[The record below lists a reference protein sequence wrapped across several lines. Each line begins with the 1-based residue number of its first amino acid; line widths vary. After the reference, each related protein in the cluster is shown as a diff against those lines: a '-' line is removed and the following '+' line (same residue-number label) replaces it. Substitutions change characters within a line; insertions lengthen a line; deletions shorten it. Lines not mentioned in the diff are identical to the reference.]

1 MNSSTDPGAGA
12 SGSSNP
18 PRGSHRT
25 RRSRA
30 NTATRPRDGRSSA
43 VVGKVR
49 EGLKKK
55 LAFYTDMM
63 SQLDMLVFAELC
75 ALYYME

>member
-1 MNSSTDPGAGA
+1 MNNTDPGAGA
-12 SGSSNP
+12 GRPRSST
-18 PRGSHRT
+18 HT

-30 NTATRPRDGRSSA
+30 NTATRARDGGRSSSSA

-55 LAFYTDMM
+55 LGFYTDMM
-63 SQLDMLVFAELC
+63 SQLDMIVFAELC
-75 ALYYME
+75 TLYYME